1 MALEKTNSN
10 SFKEIYDSYWPI
22 LYLHAYKMLQDKDE
36 AKDILQ
42 DLFIHV
48 WENKSQIRFD
58 QIRPYLYVSL
68 RNRIINRFAHSK
80 VKNKYLD
87 EIKHLPVQDQLYQH
101 VEEDL
106 ILKELEKSIDEGI
119 NQLPERMQE
128 IFRLSR
134 EKHLNHSEIAT
145 QLNISTHTV
154 KKTINRA
161 LKAIRSKISLLLLFT

>member
-1 MALEKTNSN
+1 MEKHDPKT
-10 SFKEIYDSYWPI
+10 FKSIYDSYWPI

-48 WENKSQIRFD
+48 WENKNQIRFD
-58 QIRPYLYVSL
+58 QLRPYLYVSL

-87 EIKHLPVQDQLYQH
+87 EIKHLPVQDQFYQH
-101 VEEDL
+101 VEEEL
-106 ILKELEKSIDEGI
+106 IFKELARSIDEGI
-119 NQLPERMQE
+119 NLLPERMQE

-134 EKHLNHSEIAT
+134 EKHLNHTEIADK
-145 QLNISTHTV
+145 LNISTHTV

-161 LKAIRSKISLLLLFT
+161 LKTIRSKISLLLLWT